1 GADGLPGKDLD
12 AAMLSRAVAAVAR
25 RTLPLLVRHE
35 SVSYGHAGAAAG
47 ERKQSAAVS
56 GAALDLLDLE
66 HREFL
71 TVAAF
76 AAVVLTPLLLEYD
89 HLGAARLLHD
99 PRPHRR
105 VSHRRRADHRRVA
118 ADRKHIAEF
127 DLGADLTRDAL
138 DGYLVADADA
148 VLLSARP
155 YDCEHGS
162 SPNPF
167 SYRSPALKSNTGF
180 FGGMLSRDRAARAPR
195 VKSSADSMADPTP
208 GRR

>member
-127 DLGADLTRDAL
+127 DL
-138 DGYLVADADA
+138 DADA